1 MDHKERV
8 KQKHAIYSTTGYKCT
23 DIVSDDD
30 KSSFMSVK
38 DDVYRLH
45 EYTHNDAVVFLAS
58 KDAYDTASGVTAFPV
73 VAVEEVAPVEE
84 VVQEEVKPVA
94 KKQSKKK
101 GV

>member
-58 KDAYDTASGVTAFPV
+58 KDAYDTASGVTA
-73 VAVEEVAPVEE
+73 VEEVAPVEE
-84 VVQEEVKPVA
+84 VVQGEVKPVA